1 MPSQTLTVSVPDEVL
16 SRIRDR
22 ARQAK
27 RTIEA
32 EVVNL
37 LADATSAEDCLP
49 PDIEAAVAAIGS
61 LDEPALRVAAR
72 SRLSK
77 KESAR
82 LAALHHKRQKDGLT
96 RAEDRERR
104 ELMHR
109 YEKAVAIRATALAEL
124 HQRGV
129 DVTDFVAP

>member
-1 MPSQTLTVSVPDEVL
+1 MPSQTLTVSVPDVVL
-16 SRIRDR
+16 ARIRNR
-22 ARQAK
+22 ARQAN
-27 RTIEA
+27 RTVEV
-32 EVVNL
+32 EVVHL
-37 LADATSAEDCLP
+37 LTDATASEDSLP

-61 LDEPALRVAAR
+61 LNEAALRVAAQ

-96 RAEDRERR
+96 RAEDKERR

-109 YEKAVAIRATALAEL
+109 YEKAMVVRATALAEL
-124 HQRGV
+124 HRRGV
-129 DVTDFVAP
+129 DVKEFVAP

>member
-16 SRIRDR
+16 ARLRDR

-27 RTIEA
+27 RKVEA
-32 EVVNL
+32 EVVSL
-37 LADATSAEDCLP
+37 PADATSAEDPLP
-49 PDIEAAVAAIGS
+49 PDIEAAVSAIGS
-61 LDEPALRVAAR
+61 LDEAALRVAAQ

-82 LAALHHKRQKDGLT
+82 LVALHHKRQKDGLT
-96 RAEDRERR
+96 RAEDKERR

-109 YEKAVAIRATALAEL
+109 YEKAAAIRATALAEL
-124 HQRGV
+124 HRRGV
-129 DVTDFVAP
+129 DVAEFVAP

>member
-16 SRIRDR
+16 ARLRDR

-27 RTIEA
+27 RTVEA

-37 LADATSAEDCLP
+37 LADATSAENSLP
-49 PDIEAAVAAIGS
+49 PDIDAVVAAIGS
-61 LDEPALRVAAR
+61 LDGPALRVAAP
-72 SRLSK
+72 SHLSK

-96 RAEDRERR
+96 RAEDNGRR
-104 ELMHR
+104 ELMRR
-109 YEKAVAIRATALAEL
+109 YDKAVVVRATALAEL
-124 HQRGV
+124 HKRGV
-129 DVTDFVAP
+129 DVAEFVAQ